1 MEANN
6 TLAMRKRVIKN
17 KKNSIECYIV
27 LKTLFLHRFPNINKT
42 LKICRFGAFEK
53 CLFFKKNENLHTP
66 KVNKISGIT
75 K

>member
-17 KKNSIECYIV
+17 KKSSIECHLV

-42 LKICRFGAFEK
+42 LKISRFGAFEK
-53 CLFFKKNENLHTP
+53 CRFFFLMKIYIPP
-66 KVNKISGIT
+66 KSIRSQA
-75 K
+75 